1 MPKPLKNV
9 VVFIACSVAIF
20 WPGAFIFGFPGVL
33 GPYWQQTFEVGR
45 TEVGKSLFFLL
56 TGAGSFMYLIG
67 RWQERLGFPRVTALG
82 AILCGGSTV
91 LLGCARGM
99 GGVYAWAFLAGASS
113 AFIYIPTLTV
123 VQRWYPDRRG
133 LVSGVVNMVF
143 GLSAAAMSPAYS
155 WVLARLG
162 YQAMTLAFGLT
173 AAGLGLAA
181 AAFIRLPR
189 AQQIAGRMPGPVAF
203 PPPSLTVGQSL
214 KTRAFWF
221 LWLTWALAGAAGIAM
236 VYLATAF
243 GIARG
248 LALQEAVVLLT
259 AFNVTN
265 GVGRLVSGYASDRLG
280 RNGTMLFSFLLAGCA
295 YMLLPHT
302 DSPAEAAVMTAAV
315 GLAFGSQFAVSA
327 PLAVDCFGLAHFGAI
342 FGLIFTAYGFCSGI
356 LGPWFSGFL
365 LDLSNADF
373 SLVFTYLG
381 GLYVIAAILIWFVR
395 PRRQ

>member
-1 MPKPLKNV
+1 MPKPRKSAV
-9 VVFIACSVAIF
+9 AFIACSVAIF

-33 GPYWQQTFEVGR
+33 GPYWQQAFEVGR
-45 TEVGKSLFFLL
+45 AEVGKSLFFLL

-82 AILCGGSTV
+82 AVLCGGSTV

-99 GGVYAWAFLAGASS
+99 EIVYAWAFLAGASS
-113 AFIYIPTLTV
+113 AFIYIPALTV
-123 VQRWYPDRRG
+123 VQRWYPARRG

-143 GLSAAAMSPAYS
+143 GLSAAAMSPVYP

-162 YQAMTLAFGLT
+162 YQTMTLAFGLT
-173 AAGLGLAA
+173 AAGVGLAA
-181 AAFIRLPR
+181 AAFIRLPLAR
-189 AQQIAGRMPGPVAF
+189 QAAGRMQGAGDS

-221 LWLTWALAGAAGIAM
+221 LWLTWALGGAAGIAL

-248 LALQEAVVLLT
+248 LALQQAVVLLT

-265 GVGRLVSGYASDRLG
+265 GAGRLVSGYASDRLG
-280 RNGTMLFSFLLAGCA
+280 RNGTMLVTFLLAGCA
-295 YMLLPHT
+295 YLLLPHT
-302 DSPAEAAVMTAAV
+302 ESPAGAAVMTAAV

-327 PLAVDCFGLAHFGAI
+327 PLAVDCFGWTHFGAI
-342 FGLIFTAYGFCSGI
+342 FGLVFTAYGFCSGI
-356 LGPWFSGFL
+356 LGPWLSGFL

-373 SLVFTYLG
+373 GLVFTYLG
-381 GLYVIAAILIWFVR
+381 GLYIIAAILIWFVR